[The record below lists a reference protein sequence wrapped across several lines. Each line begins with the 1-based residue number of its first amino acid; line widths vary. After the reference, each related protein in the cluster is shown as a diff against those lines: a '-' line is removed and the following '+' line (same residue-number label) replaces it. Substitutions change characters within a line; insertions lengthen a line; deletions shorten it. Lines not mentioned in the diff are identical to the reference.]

1 MNINENLKANKELYT
16 GYTYYVPM
24 YSSEHFMYAHEIAE
38 YLMTEVGWVTGYGKR
53 PTKYVSLYLDSLVEA
68 RNEKPVLYENKFGLS
83 KVYSRNDIEQLINY
97 LSSMSEAQIQDSKGN
112 TYKIYK
118 NPNNTA
124 VSMVADI
131 PAA

>member
-1 MNINENLKANKELYT
+1 MNINENLKVNKELYT

-53 PTKYVSLYLDSLVEA
+53 PTKYVSLYLDSLAEA
-68 RNEKPVLYENKFGLS
+68 RNEKPVLYENRFGLS
-83 KVYSRNDIEQLINY
+83 
-97 LSSMSEAQIQDSKGN
+97 SKGN

-124 VSMVADI
+124 VSMAADI